1 MNDTRALS
9 IAKKYYRMRKKR
21 FIIITTNYYFN
32 NLEAKYEDVLK
43 INFEAINLL
52 HKDNLTVKM

>member
-43 INFEAINLL
+43 NQFWSN
-52 HKDNLTVKM
+52 KFTS

>member
-1 MNDTRALS
+1 MNDTKALS
-9 IAKKYYRMRKKR
+9 IAKKYYGMRKKR

-43 INFEAINLL
+43 NQFWSN
-52 HKDNLTVKM
+52 KFTS